1 MMRRFLLFASVS
13 VSALVACSKEETPTS
28 TGDAGFVGRE
38 GDNEDPQP
46 VDPGPVDPGPE
57 PDAAAPADSGTC
69 TGKIVINEILTEGGA
84 LNKEFIELYNPSTCD
99 VVIEGFKLKYKSASG
114 TPPLG
119 TLLHTFAAGTTIK
132 GKGYYVVGS
141 TQYAGKKD
149 ATFSATDNTGNGFLS
164 KSNGQVAL
172 FDAAASAAKFDGL
185 GYGTLTGGDYVETKA
200 APVAPATASIARK
213 TDGLD
218 TDDNSKDCDWFTTP
232 TPGAKNG
239 L

>member
-46 VDPGPVDPGPE
+46 VDPGPADPGPE
-57 PDAAAPADSGTC
+57 PDAAAPTDSGTC

-141 TQYAGKKD
+141 TQYAGKND

-164 KSNGQVAL
+164 TSNGQVAL
-172 FDAAASAAKFDGL
+172 FDAAATARSTRQMRRPSKL
-185 GYGTLTGGDYVETKA
+185 RRSKA
-200 APVAPATASIARK
+200 QPRGRRRRCRRRPLRFRGARSRRRSS
-213 TDGLD
+213 
-218 TDDNSKDCDWFTTP
+218 NP
-232 TPGAKNG
+232 R
-239 L
+239 

>member
-1 MMRRFLLFASVS
+1 MRRSFLFAVL
-13 VSALVACSKEETPTS
+13 LVACSKEETPKS
-28 TGDAGFVGRE
+28 GSDAGFVGRE
-38 GDNEDPQP
+38 GDGEDPQP
-46 VDPGPVDPGPE
+46 VDPGPVDPGPK
-57 PDAAAPADSGTC
+57 PDASTTTDSSTGTC
-69 TGKIVINEILTEGGA
+69 TGKILVNEILSDGGA
-84 LNKEFIELYNPSTCD
+84 INKEFIELYNPSTCD
-99 VVIEGFKLKYKSASG
+99 VVIEGFKLSYKSASG
-114 TPPLG
+114 TPAQG

-132 GKGYYVVGS
+132 GKGYYVVGT
-141 TQYAGKKD
+141 TQYGGMKD
-149 ATFSATDNTGNGFLS
+149 TTFTATDNTGNGFLS
-164 KSNGQVAL
+164 NNGQVAL
-172 FDAAASAAKFDGL
+172 FDAAGTKMDGI